1 MRKFCVM
8 NFKGILSTIEL
19 LKAGFNYKRYWLL
32 SLWVS
37 SESFNNNVKE
47 FVDLGLVP
55 AYLNNRLIG
64 NHVYP
69 CNTNKL

>member
-47 FVDLGLVP
+47 FVDVGLVP

-64 NHVYP
+64 NNVYP

>member
-1 MRKFCVM
+1 M

-37 SESFNNNVKE
+37 SESFNNKE
-47 FVDLGLVP
+47 FVDVALVP

-69 CNTNKL
+69 CNTN